1 MAKKK
6 KKDLDIADQA
16 IDTIWNVAYLMF
28 GGKPR

>member
-1 MAKKK
+1 MMKKK
-6 KKDLDIADQA
+6 REKDIAEEA